1 MVLMTQNTKIHV
13 HIDFILLTSV
23 VVVLPVVVTMLVSE
37 HS

>member
-23 VVVLPVVVTMLVSE
+23 VVVLPTSSSNNVSV
-37 HS
+37 